1 MSFYVAHV
9 VINCCMQCGLC
20 LLIFAPLI
28 IFSSVKDLP
37 TETEVFVLRT
47 TKIWEDWVDVNNIL
61 GATKNV
67 VVPEKGSDA
76 DVVNARGKLP
86 VRNNLSPRGQ
96 RITCHFLKNDIRVY
110 IGLLNRAVNLS
121 NDDVRDA
128 LEVIHRHCPSIL
140 SSLVEGGAISS

>member
-1 MSFYVAHV
+1 
-9 VINCCMQCGLC
+9 MQCGLC
-20 LLIFAPLI
+20 LLIIAPLI

-47 TKIWEDWVDVNNIL
+47 SKIWEDWVDVNNIL

-67 VVPEKGSDA
+67 VVPEKDSDA

-96 RITCHFLKNDIRVY
+96 RIICHFLKNDIRVY